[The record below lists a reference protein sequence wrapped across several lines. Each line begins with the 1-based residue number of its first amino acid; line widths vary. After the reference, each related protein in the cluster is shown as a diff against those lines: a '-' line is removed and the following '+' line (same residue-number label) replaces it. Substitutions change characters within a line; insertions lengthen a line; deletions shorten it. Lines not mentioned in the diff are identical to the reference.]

1 MQTPSEKT
9 SRMLLSTEQEL
20 FDRIVDAKHPF
31 RRLNEIID
39 FPALIEP
46 MRATYSTLGA
56 NCIDVEKGVK
66 AILDSLGLFGNVFT
80 FIDASTIISKTALWE
95 ERDRALRD
103 GAEKLNNKNVE

>member
-46 MRATYSTLGA
+46 MRGGEPNQRRTSGSATNATPPWA
-56 NCIDVEKGVK
+56 C
-66 AILDSLGLFGNVFT
+66 ATDS
-80 FIDASTIISKTALWE
+80 
-95 ERDRALRD
+95 
-103 GAEKLNNKNVE
+103 

>member
-56 NCIDVEKGVK
+56 NGIDVEKGVK
-66 AILDSLGLFGNVFT
+66 ALLIQFLEDYS
-80 FIDASTIISKTALWE
+80 
-95 ERDRALRD
+95 DREM
-103 GAEKLNNKNVE
+103 EKAVLENPGVRGGCAFFFHLSSPC